1 MIPWF
6 FIILLLI
13 GMVTRIG
20 LGLYI
25 VPSTFAFTFTG
36 ILLAIALFKY
46 RFIDTVPI
54 ARNMLFEC
62 MSDPM
67 LVIDRK
73 GRLADFNSAA
83 EKLLG
88 LSRALDLGSQ
98 LSDALHD
105 YADLYA
111 YISDPS
117 PVCRPFTIW
126 NGSCARLFDLSIEK
140 LTSGHE
146 EPPEKLVLFRDV
158 TDRKR
163 TEEAISESH
172 KRLTDILD
180 SFDSLVYVA
189 DFNSYDLLFINK
201 YGRDTWGDVPGRK
214 CWQVFQKDQK
224 SPCSFCTN
232 DKLVSDTGISTGVY
246 QWEFQNTANG
256 RWYECRDQAIP
267 WTGKTLVRMEI
278 ATDITERKRV
288 EVDLH
293 ESELRLR
300 TIFDTS
306 SAGIIIVNVDGRI
319 SQANLRMAELFAC
332 PLESMIGTPYPD
344 FIHPDQRP
352 DGTDIMRAM
361 MENRLDTIFTERH
374 YLRRDGSDFWGYI
387 NGRRMVGSNGEFIGL
402 LGIISDIT
410 DRKRAEDEL
419 KNTNMKLEIAREQA
433 QRMAAKAVQANAA
446 KSEFLANM
454 SHEIRT
460 PLNGVIGMIGLLQD
474 MDLNA
479 EQREYAQIAR
489 FSGEILLS
497 LINDILDF
505 SKIEARKLELE
516 NLDFDLRSSLDGTKD
531 LLAIGAQEKGL
542 ELVCIVEPS
551 VPLLLRGDPG
561 RLRQI
566 LVNLGNNAVK
576 FTDKGEIV
584 IRVTLESEDKR
595 SAMIRF
601 AISDTGIG
609 IPANRQ
615 DILFSPFTQ
624 VDGSTTRRYGGTG
637 LGLAISKHLAELMGG
652 KIGLESESGKGSTFW
667 FTAVFEKRPAESG
680 SQDVGL
686 AEIRSE
692 EALERSVAEPA
703 ISENDR
709 SKIRVLLAE
718 DNIVNQKVT
727 QAMLKKMGLQV
738 DVVANGQQ
746 AINAL
751 QSVHYDLVLMDCQMP
766 EMDGLEAT
774 RCVRQQESKA
784 LNPRIPIIALTA
796 ATMQGDREKCI
807 QAGMDDFIAKPFL
820 QRELTK
826 MLGKWLEIGV

>member
-13 GMVTRIG
+13 GMVTHIG
-20 LGLYI
+20 LGQYSRRFKGQSVQLPFEILMYMCAVWDVTYALDISSDGLELKILLMKIRFLAIPFISLALMLIAILFTGHNAWLTKRRVALLLIIPGITMFLALTTEYSTVFRYNYTLVQTAGDFYVLGFTKGIWTRAVYLPYNYIEELVTLLLLIRVISGSQRLYARQAMFFFLAVLIPAVSDLLFLFGITPVKNYNI
-25 VPSTFAFTFTG
+25 VPSTFAFTG

-46 RFIDTVPI
+46 RFIDIVPI
-54 ARNMLFEC
+54 ARNMIFER

-67 LVIDRK
+67 LVTDRK
-73 GRLADFNSAA
+73 GRLADFNLAA

-88 LSRALDLGSQ
+88 LNRALNIGSQ

-105 YADLYA
+105 YEGLCA
-111 YISDPS
+111 YIGDPS
-117 PVCRPFTIW
+117 PVSHPFTIGA
-126 NGSCARLFDLSIEK
+126 GSCARLFDLSIEK
-140 LTSGHE
+140 LTSGNE
-146 EPPEKLVLFRDV
+146 GLPEKLVLFRDV

-163 TEEAISESH
+163 SEEAISESH

-201 YGRDTWGDVPGRK
+201 YGRDTWGDLPGRK
-214 CWQVFQKDQK
+214 CWQVIQKDQK

-232 DKLVSDTGISTGVY
+232 DKLVSDSGVSTGVY

-288 EVDLH
+288 EMDLH

-306 SAGIIIVNVDGRI
+306 SAGIIIVNIDGRI
-319 SQANLRMAELFAC
+319 SKANLRMAELFAC
-332 PLESMIGTPYPD
+332 PPGSMIGTPYPD
-344 FIHPDQRP
+344 FIHPDQRQ
-352 DGTDIMRAM
+352 DGADIMRAM
-361 MENRLDTIFTERH
+361 MENRLDTIYAERH

-410 DRKRAEDEL
+410 DRKRAVDEL

-474 MDLNA
+474 TGLNA

-531 LLAIGAQEKGL
+531 LLAIGAHEKGL

-566 LVNLGNNAVK
+566 LVNLGNNA
-576 FTDKGEIV
+576 
-584 IRVTLESEDKR
+584 
-595 SAMIRF
+595 
-601 AISDTGIG
+601 
-609 IPANRQ
+609 
-615 DILFSPFTQ
+615 
-624 VDGSTTRRYGGTG
+624 
-637 LGLAISKHLAELMGG
+637 
-652 KIGLESESGKGSTFW
+652 
-667 FTAVFEKRPAESG
+667 
-680 SQDVGL
+680 
-686 AEIRSE
+686 
-692 EALERSVAEPA
+692 
-703 ISENDR
+703 
-709 SKIRVLLAE
+709 
-718 DNIVNQKVT
+718 
-727 QAMLKKMGLQV
+727 
-738 DVVANGQQ
+738 
-746 AINAL
+746 
-751 QSVHYDLVLMDCQMP
+751 
-766 EMDGLEAT
+766 
-774 RCVRQQESKA
+774 
-784 LNPRIPIIALTA
+784 
-796 ATMQGDREKCI
+796 
-807 QAGMDDFIAKPFL
+807 
-820 QRELTK
+820 
-826 MLGKWLEIGV
+826 

>member
-1 MIPWF
+1 M
-6 FIILLLI
+6 
-13 GMVTRIG
+13 T
-20 LGLYI
+20 
-25 VPSTFAFTFTG
+25 
-36 ILLAIALFKY
+36 
-46 RFIDTVPI
+46 
-54 ARNMLFEC
+54 
-62 MSDPM
+62 
-67 LVIDRK
+67 DRK
-73 GRLADFNSAA
+73 GRLADFNLAA

-98 LSDALHD
+98 LSDAMPD
-105 YADLYA
+105 YADLCA

-117 PVCRPFTIW
+117 PVCRPFTIGT
-126 NGSCARLFDLSIEK
+126 GSCARLFDLSIEK
-140 LTSGHE
+140 LTSGNE
-146 EPPEKLVLFRDV
+146 ELPEKLVLFRDV

-246 QWEFQNTANG
+246 KWEFQNTANG

-344 FIHPDQRP
+344 FVHPDQRT

-419 KNTNMKLEIAREQA
+419 KNTNMKLEIARKQA
-433 QRMAAKAVQANAA
+433 QQMAAKAVQANAA

-460 PLNGVIGMIGLLQD
+460 PLNGVIGMIGLLHG
-474 MDLNA
+474 
-479 EQREYAQIAR
+479 Y
-489 FSGEILLS
+489 G
-497 LINDILDF
+497 
-505 SKIEARKLELE
+505 
-516 NLDFDLRSSLDGTKD
+516 
-531 LLAIGAQEKGL
+531 
-542 ELVCIVEPS
+542 
-551 VPLLLRGDPG
+551 
-561 RLRQI
+561 
-566 LVNLGNNAVK
+566 
-576 FTDKGEIV
+576 
-584 IRVTLESEDKR
+584 SE
-595 SAMIRF
+595 
-601 AISDTGIG
+601 
-609 IPANRQ
+609 
-615 DILFSPFTQ
+615 
-624 VDGSTTRRYGGTG
+624 
-637 LGLAISKHLAELMGG
+637 
-652 KIGLESESGKGSTFW
+652 
-667 FTAVFEKRPAESG
+667 
-680 SQDVGL
+680 
-686 AEIRSE
+686 
-692 EALERSVAEPA
+692 
-703 ISENDR
+703 
-709 SKIRVLLAE
+709 
-718 DNIVNQKVT
+718 
-727 QAMLKKMGLQV
+727 
-738 DVVANGQQ
+738 
-746 AINAL
+746 
-751 QSVHYDLVLMDCQMP
+751 C
-766 EMDGLEAT
+766 
-774 RCVRQQESKA
+774 
-784 LNPRIPIIALTA
+784 
-796 ATMQGDREKCI
+796 
-807 QAGMDDFIAKPFL
+807 
-820 QRELTK
+820 
-826 MLGKWLEIGV
+826 